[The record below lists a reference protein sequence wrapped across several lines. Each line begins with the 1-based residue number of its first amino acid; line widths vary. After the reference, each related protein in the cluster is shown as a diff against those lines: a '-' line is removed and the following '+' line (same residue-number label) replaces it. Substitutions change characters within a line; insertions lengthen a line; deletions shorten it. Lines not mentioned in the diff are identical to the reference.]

1 MSLKLF
7 LPFSRPAIEI
17 ESSGLLSKIRLEQAE
32 YRRRQAELKNEELQK
47 KNELD
52 PFTQLLNKK
61 TFEDNIQKALLFR
74 SQKSEKDA
82 FIIMDLDDFKSVN
95 DQYGHL
101 AGDEVLQKIAR
112 VLKQKVRETD
122 YIGRIGGDEFALF
135 LFDMT
140 DKNEIERWVQDL
152 LQKIQTIQYTKK
164 FDRPITVSVGI
175 ALVKEE
181 SFYSEL
187 LERADK
193 ALYQVKKRGKNT
205 YYMIDENVKN

>member
-1 MSLKLF
+1 
-7 LPFSRPAIEI
+7 
-17 ESSGLLSKIRLEQAE
+17 
-32 YRRRQAELKNEELQK
+32 
-47 KNELD
+47 
-52 PFTQLLNKK
+52 
-61 TFEDNIQKALLFR
+61 
-74 SQKSEKDA
+74 
-82 FIIMDLDDFKSVN
+82 
-95 DQYGHL
+95 
-101 AGDEVLQKIAR
+101 
-112 VLKQKVRETD
+112 LKQKVRETD